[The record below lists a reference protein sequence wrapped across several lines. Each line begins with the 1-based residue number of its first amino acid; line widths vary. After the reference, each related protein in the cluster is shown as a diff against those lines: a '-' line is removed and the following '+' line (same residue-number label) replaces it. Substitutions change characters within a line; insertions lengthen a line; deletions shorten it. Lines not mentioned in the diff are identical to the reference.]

1 MREKL
6 KKHYDQLY
14 SSEKVVFG
22 KGRPTDVVKELLKHT
37 QTGTV
42 LDIGGGEGRNA
53 IFLAQKGFEV
63 EVVDLSKSGIEK
75 IDKKTKELN
84 LNVKTK
90 VQDVIEEYISDHY
103 DVLISSYM
111 LHHLSKDEGLGL
123 IENMKKHTNDG
134 GFNVISAFTKEGDF
148 FKDKPSTNLFYPAL
162 GEIKQL
168 YKDWHILDYKEEKRR
183 ARQKRPDGS
192 LIFNITSLLIAQK
205 K

>member
-14 SSEKVVFG
+14 LSEKVVFG
-22 KGRPTDVVKELLKHT
+22 KGRPTDVVEELLKHT

-63 EVVDLSKSGIEK
+63 EVIDLSKSGIEK
-75 IDKKTKELN
+75 IDKKTKKLSLN
-84 LNVKTK
+84 IKTK
-90 VQDVIEEYISDHY
+90 VQDITEEHISNYY

-111 LHHLSKDEGLGL
+111 LHHLSKNDGLDL
-123 IENMKKHTNDG
+123 IEDMKKHTKNS
-134 GFNVISAFTKEGDF
+134 GFNVISTFTKEGDF
-148 FKDKPSTNLFYPAL
+148 FRDKPDTNLFYPAL

-168 YKDWHILDYKEEKRR
+168 YKDWNILDYKEDERR

-192 LIFNITSLLIAQK
+192 PMFNIASLLIAQK
-205 K
+205 E